1 MVTDDSRGLE
11 AVTASIV
18 IAYVSNNHLPR
29 TTLPDL
35 IRTVHQAL
43 LALGTTTVARAPEG
57 DRPTPAEVRKSITAD
72 ALISFID
79 GRPYKTLKRH
89 LSSHGL
95 GPVQLPR
102 AVRPASRLPNGGRI
116 L

>member
-1 MVTDDSRGLE
+1 MNHSRGGG
-11 AVTASIV
+11 S